1 MAYTTIDDPS
11 AYFKVQLYT
20 GNNTTD
26 TAITF
31 DGDTDMQ
38 PNFVWIKCRSSAN
51 SSALFNSV
59 SGSDYHL
66 VSNTTAAQAGDGSYF
81 KSFDSDGFTLGTG
94 GQVNDSATTYVAWC
108 WKETADAGFDIV
120 SFTGDES
127 VRTVA
132 HSLSA
137 VPHFM
142 LMKSTA
148 GTAGWGVY
156 HHKTSSTPAE
166 DYLYLD
172 TTAAYGDSVNFW
184 NDTAPTTSVFSLGA
198 SGISNKTGAMIG
210 FLWSGKQGFS
220 KFGSYEGNSSS
231 DGTFVYLGFRP
242 AWVVYKPIDATDNWE
257 MLDSKRDIGNPNDTL
272 VYANLSNAESDPS
285 STNDRVD
292 FLSNGLKFR
301 DGGGA
306 SNGSGTYIYMAFA
319 EAPFVNSEG
328 VPCNAR

>member
-94 GQVNDSATTYVAWC
+94 GQVNDSGTTYVGWC

-120 SFTGDES
+120 SFTGNETI
-127 VRTVA
+127 RTVA
-132 HSLSA
+132 HNLSA

-148 GTAGWGVY
+148 NTAGWGVY
-156 HHKTSSTPAE
+156 HQKMSSTPAE
-166 DYLYLD
+166 DYLYLNTTD
-172 TTAAYGDSVNFW
+172 TIGDSVNFW
-184 NDTAPTTSVFSLGA
+184 NDTAPTDSVFSLGA
-198 SGISNKTGAMIG
+198 SGVSNKTGAMIG
-210 FLWSGKQGFS
+210 YLWSEKQGFS
-220 KFGSYEGNSSS
+220 KFGKYIGNGNA
-231 DGTFVYLGFRP
+231 DGTFVYTGFRP
-242 AWVVYKPIDATDNWE
+242 AYVMIRDPGNAENWPIFDN
-257 MLDSKRDIGNPNDTL
+257 KRDGYNVNKVL
-272 VYANLSNAESDPS
+272 LYANTTTADTTTGANQIDL
-285 STNDRVD
+285 
-292 FLSNGLKFR
+292 LSNGFKCR
-301 DGGGA
+301 
-306 SNGSGTYIYMAFA
+306 SNDNGTNRSSATFIYTAFA
-319 EAPFVNSEG
+319 EAPFVNSNG

>member
-1 MAYTTIDDPS
+1 
-11 AYFKVQLYT
+11 
-20 GNNTTD
+20 
-26 TAITF
+26 
-31 DGDTDMQ
+31 
-38 PNFVWIKCRSSAN
+38 
-51 SSALFNSV
+51 
-59 SGSDYHL
+59 
-66 VSNTTAAQAGDGSYF
+66 
-81 KSFDSDGFTLGTG
+81 
-94 GQVNDSATTYVAWC
+94 
-108 WKETADAGFDIV
+108 
-120 SFTGDES
+120 
-127 VRTVA
+127 
-132 HSLSA
+132 
-137 VPHFM
+137 
-142 LMKSTA
+142 MKSTA